1 MTSQLHHNF
10 QAGQAVLRA
19 DDIMT
24 PHLKSQV
31 NAIFIRGPQVVS
43 LVCYRGLEWPTL
55 FY

>member
-24 PHLKSQV
+24 PHFKSQV
-31 NAIFIRGPQVVS
+31 NAIFIRVS
-43 LVCYRGLEWPTL
+43 LVCYRGLEWPNL
-55 FY
+55 LD